1 MSHFLSVLFEDSPV
15 QEVDDTGEN
24 VTKSHSQCNVYTR
37 QALVELD
44 MLRFKTLCQLYG
56 HYQIEKQ
63 AIFCLLVQRFVK
75 NKV

>member
-1 MSHFLSVLFEDSPV
+1 MSMFLSVLFEDSPV

-44 MLRFKTLCQLYG
+44 MLRFKNLCQLQG
-56 HYQIEKQ
+56 DYQLEKQ
-63 AIFCLLVQRFVK
+63 AMFCLCIQTFVI